1 MSVCAQW
8 RTGRQGTLAPVEQAK
23 LWALREVLHMLGE
36 DDDQYQWMSGLVQ
49 VVGGGNPGRNAVRMF
64 FAKVDADPE
73 WHPGTSRRCVLRTST
88 GSSRIAS
95 WFLSPVPSWWTRMN
109 KMMCDLFKWRPE
121 KKNVAVPPDP
131 LLKF

>member
-1 MSVCAQW
+1 MSLV
-8 RTGRQGTLAPVEQAK
+8 
-23 LWALREVLHMLGE
+23 M
-36 DDDQYQWMSGLVQ
+36 GLVNLVSIPAESDDIVTQ
-49 VVGGGNPGRNAVRMF
+49 VDGSHFSRLAWPTMQPSPQHAH
-64 FAKVDADPE
+64 A
-73 WHPGTSRRCVLRTST
+73 GTSRRCVLRTST

-95 WFLSPVPSWWTRMN
+95 WFLSPVPSWWTQMN

>member
-1 MSVCAQW
+1 M
-8 RTGRQGTLAPVEQAK
+8 
-23 LWALREVLHMLGE
+23 
-36 DDDQYQWMSGLVQ
+36 GLVNLVSIPAESDDIVTQ
-49 VVGGGNPGRNAVRMF
+49 VDGSHF
-64 FAKVDADPE
+64 
-73 WHPGTSRRCVLRTST
+73 SRL

-109 KMMCDLFKWRPE
+109 KMMCDLFKWGPE